1 VNVAECPAQAAGHA
15 AQAPG
20 HAARAAGHTA
30 RAAGLVQGCH
40 VSSFFESDGSDIN
53 GR

>member
-1 VNVAECPAQAAGHA
+1 MNVVECS
-15 AQAPG
+15 AQAPE
-20 HAARAAGHTA
+20 RAA

-40 VSSFFESDGSDIN
+40 VSSFLQSDGSDIN